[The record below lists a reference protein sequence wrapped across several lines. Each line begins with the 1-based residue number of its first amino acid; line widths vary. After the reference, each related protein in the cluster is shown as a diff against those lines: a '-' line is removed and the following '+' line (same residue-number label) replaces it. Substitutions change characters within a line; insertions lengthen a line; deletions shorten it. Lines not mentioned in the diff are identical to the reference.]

1 MESVQGVYPYGEVH
15 QLLSRRFWLV
25 SFDELVG
32 DRQLRRIVVH
42 RGLACSGVE
51 LALSWLC

>member
-32 DRQLRRIVVH
+32 DRQLRRIVIR

-51 LALSWLC
+51 LTLS